1 MTARSEDFA
10 GGFESVREPQFRSV
24 QQIHNDNYRA
34 TSVLDNLTPNQNGMG
49 AQDLQRRL
57 VGSQG
62 AATGRSS
69 ETFDKQLWLRHQEP
83 SQRAKRL
90 EGQQDG

>member
-1 MTARSEDFA
+1 MARSEDFA
-10 GGFESVREPQFRSV
+10 GGFESVREPQFKSV
-24 QQIHNDNYRA
+24 QQQHNQNYQP
-34 TSVLDNLTPNQNGMG
+34 TSVLDNVMPNQNGMG

-62 AATGRSS
+62 AATGRSQ
-69 ETFDKQLWLRHQEP
+69 ETFDRQLWLRHQEP
-83 SQRAKRL
+83 SQRVKRL